1 MNPTTTTRRGF
12 VTATAALGLSL
23 KYGCSSETPEQR
35 PAQIY
40 RGWEDLMRNKWTWD
54 RVVRGSRGINCTGHC
69 AFNLYVR
76 NGIVWREEQQGE
88 YGASGDDVPDYGP
101 RGCQKGLRQA
111 KQMYGKQRVLYPMKR
126 LGERGEGRWQRISW
140 DQALTEIAD
149 KFIDY
154 AVTDG
159 PNSISYAM
167 GTAMILKRVVFG
179 GLFRFG
185 NITGCEIPE
194 TFAGVGDLPVGAF
207 MTLGHPLPGD
217 NMAAVYKSKCCLVWV
232 CNPAHPIA
240 NGLNTYFEI
249 EKEEMYSEPFQIPLP
264 DETVF
269 ISWFEGGEVF
279 RSGLCYRR
287 GNGKIFYF
295 RPGHQTFP
303 VYYNSAVQKVISN
316 SVHWVNSEIDVDS
329 WKGKMERKIPI
340 EPIKTQNE
348 K

>member
-1 MNPTTTTRRGF
+1 MINITIWNEYIHEQNDEAVKKIYPEGMHGCIKKF
-12 VTATAALGLSL
+12 LEKNKEFNISTATLKEKDHGL
-23 KYGCSSETPEQR
+23 T
-35 PAQIY
+35 
-40 RGWEDLMRNKWTWD
+40 EDKLNKTDVLIWWGHLAHTKVEDMIVD
-54 RVVRGSRGINCTGHC
+54 RVQR
-69 AFNLYVR
+69 
-76 NGIVWREEQQGE
+76 
-88 YGASGDDVPDYGP
+88 
-101 RGCQKGLRQA
+101 
-111 KQMYGKQRVLYPMKR
+111 RVLEGMGLLVLHSGHESKIFSR
-126 LGERGEGRWQRISW
+126 LIGTNGSIASYRETGEKERI
-140 DQALTEIAD
+140 
-149 KFIDY
+149 
-154 AVTDG
+154 
-159 PNSISYAM
+159 
-167 GTAMILKRVVFG
+167 
-179 GLFRFG
+179 
-185 NITGCEIPE
+185 
-194 TFAGVGDLPVGAF
+194 
-207 MTLGHPLPGD
+207 
-217 NMAAVYKSKCCLVWV
+217 WV

-340 EPIKTQNE
+340 EPIKTQDE

>member
-1 MNPTTTTRRGF
+1 MINVTIWNENIHEQQDEIVKKIYPNGMHNCIKEF
-12 VTATAALGLSL
+12 LEKDKKLNVSTATMEEKDHGLTDAKL
-23 KYGCSSETPEQR
+23 KDTNVLIWWGHIAHNEVQDK
-35 PAQIY
+35 IV
-40 RGWEDLMRNKWTWD
+40 D
-54 RVVRGSRGINCTGHC
+54 RVCS
-69 AFNLYVR
+69 
-76 NGIVWREEQQGE
+76 
-88 YGASGDDVPDYGP
+88 
-101 RGCQKGLRQA
+101 
-111 KQMYGKQRVLYPMKR
+111 RVLEGMGLLVLHSGHESKIFTR
-126 LGERGEGRWQRISW
+126 L
-140 DQALTEIAD
+140 
-149 KFIDY
+149 
-154 AVTDG
+154 V
-159 PNSISYAM
+159 
-167 GTAMILKRVVFG
+167 GTN
-179 GLFRFG
+179 G
-185 NITGCEIPE
+185 NIASYRETGEKE
-194 TFAGVGDLPVGAF
+194 R
-207 MTLGHPLPGD
+207 
-217 NMAAVYKSKCCLVWV
+217 VWV
-232 CNPAHPIA
+232 CNPTHPIT
-240 NGLNTYFEI
+240 NGLDMYFEI